1 MESLTVTWPQRR
13 MMVLQKK
20 GKIMIWRNGQTT
32 HPSLH
37 LHLLA
42 QETVR
47 KLVSNENGHRL
58 QLKRRARDRSMA
70 TRGLQGP
77 GLSGGSGLGRDALE
91 AHGAHQRLHSD
102 KDWRMLSDRTPF
114 TPGRDGLRV
123 FATLVKVLVYK
134 AGCSVCKGST

>member
-77 GLSGGSGLGRDALE
+77 GCLE
-91 AHGAHQRLHSD
+91 ALAWAGMPSRPMELT
-102 KDWRMLSDRTPF
+102 KGF
-114 TPGRDGLRV
+114 TQTKTAVCCQTGLRPLQEGT
-123 FATLVKVLVYK
+123 ASGYLQPW
-134 AGCSVCKGST
+134 SRS